1 MDKNLL
7 NGTENSIQSYI
18 MIYMGVDLKKSGKKN
33 LKKMYFFL
41 LELLKI
47 FTIEKEGKFDLIF
60 LNNSILFS

>member
-18 MIYMGVDLKKSGKKN
+18 MIYMGVDLKEWEKEPE
-33 LKKMYFFL
+33 KMYFFL
-41 LELLKI
+41 LELLKML
-47 FTIEKEGKFDLIF
+47 TIEKEGKFDLIF